1 MVIGKKGMDWPSVLM
16 STVFSAVLL
25 LLGTMMIADV
35 SNSVTL
41 NGIKY
46 TGTLDFYAVAER
58 IMNSP
63 DCAAWEEMYLGN
75 TIVYQP
81 HFGIIDIGKF
91 NQERI
96 ENCIKDRNFKITLQ
110 QGSETISVANVDSF
124 SKFKVV
130 WTDIFP
136 VKVQKNGVLYD
147 GWLEVTIA

>member
-1 MVIGKKGMDWPSVLM
+1 MVNGKKGMEWPAVMM

-25 LLGTMMIADV
+25 VLGVMMIADV

-63 DCAAWEEMYLGN
+63 DCTAWEEMYSGN
-75 TIVYQP
+75 SIVYQP
-81 HFGIIDIGKF
+81 HLGIIDIEKF
-91 NQERI
+91 NQDRI
-96 ENCIKDRNFKITLQ
+96 ASCIKDRNFKVTLQ
-110 QGSETISVANVDSF
+110 QGSEKISVANVDSF
-124 SKFKVV
+124 AKFKVI

-136 VKVQKNGVLYD
+136 VKVQKNHVLYD
-147 GWLEVTIA
+147 GQLEVTIA